1 MKLLKVR
8 VPLGFKML
16 AKDFAINFMT
26 KTRVNKDIANNDLVE
41 LEKDFYYPKETVFI
55 GKNSSGKTTT
65 LVLIRSVL
73 YFLTSGRIRNDFLR
87 DGESFELETIF
98 YNEGI
103 IYKYFGKFIK
113 DGAKNPE
120 YLIIDHEMLEKTT
133 MKDSY
138 KKDLSN
144 ASFFKEHSFVSNDGG
159 DTSTV
164 NKYATSSNTPEFN
177 FSIDSVG
184 YDTYLFNAYYDIL
197 GKSTFKALVHL
208 FDDSVESI
216 DPYIEDGKKDG
227 YNFKRA
233 GSNKSIVVYDDY
245 LHSYL
250 SAGTLRG
257 INLYGMAIIA
267 FKRGGT
273 IIVDEIEK
281 SFNRNLIENLLLMFN
296 DETINKRNASIIYS
310 THYSE
315 LLDINN
321 RCDNVN
327 VLHRDNNSITL
338 MNVHADYKSR
348 TDMLKSG
355 RFNQNVFDTLINYDR
370 LMELKETL
378 R

>member
-1 MKLLKVR
+1 MKLLKIR
-8 VPLGFKML
+8 VPSGFKML
-16 AKDFAINFMT
+16 TKDFEINFMT
-26 KTRVNKDIANNDLVE
+26 KTRINKEIANSDLVE
-41 LEKDFYYPKETVFI
+41 LEKDFYYPKETIFI

-65 LVLIRSVL
+65 LSLIRCVL
-73 YFLTSGRIRNDFLR
+73 YFLINGRLRNDFLR
-87 DGESFELETIF
+87 DGDAFELEMLF
-98 YNEGI
+98 YNNGI
-103 IYKYFGKFIK
+103 IYKYNGKFVK
-113 DGAKNPE
+113 DGAKNSE
-120 YLIIDHEMLEKTT
+120 FLIIENELLEKTT

-144 ASFFKEHSFVSNDGG
+144 ASYFKEHSFSPNNGS

-164 NKYATSSNTPEFN
+164 NKYAAVSGDPEFN
-177 FSIDSVG
+177 TSVDTVG
-184 YDTYLFNAYYDIL
+184 YDTYLFNAYHDIL
-197 GKSTFKALVHL
+197 GEKTFKALIHL

-216 DPYIEDGKKDG
+216 KPYIEDGKRSG
-227 YNFKRA
+227 YNFKRV
-233 GSNKSIVVYDDY
+233 GSVKPIVVYDDY
-245 LHSYL
+245 LQSYL

-257 INLYGMAIIA
+257 INLYGMSIIA

-296 DETINKRNASIIYS
+296 DESINKNNASIIYS

-327 VLHRDNNSITL
+327 VLHRDHNSITL